1 MSQPILIVGASGGV
15 GRQLVGKLTAQDQ
28 DVYALMRDLAQG
40 QKLFAGQDCLH
51 LFEGDARQPETLPP
65 ALDGVRA
72 VICSIRA
79 KAPVGE
85 SGPEK
90 IDYEGVRNLVAAA
103 KEAGVVR
110 FVLVSSIA
118 VTHPNHP
125 FNNFGRAL
133 DWKLKGEE
141 ALRAA
146 DLNSTIVR
154 PGTLTDESGGKTAL
168 KIAQGDRIS
177 AGKVSR
183 SDLASICL
191 AALDNISTYHTT
203 FEVVADYGEP
213 PKNLNA
219 LFAGLK
225 TDREL
230 GVMM

>member
-1 MSQPILIVGASGGV
+1 MSQPILIAGASGGV

-28 DVYALMRDLAQG
+28 DVYALVRDLELG
-40 QKLFAGQDCLH
+40 QKLFAGQACLH
-51 LFEGDARQPETLPP
+51 VFEGDARLPKTLPP
-65 ALDGVRA
+65 ALAGVRA
-72 VICSIRA
+72 VICTIRA
-79 KAPVGE
+79 KAPVGA

-90 IDYEGVRNLVAAA
+90 IDYEGVRNLVDAARA
-103 KEAGVVR
+103 AGIIR
-110 FVLVSSIA
+110 FILVSSIA

-133 DWKLKGEE
+133 DWKLRGEE

-168 KIAQGDRIS
+168 KIAQGDQIS

-191 AALDNISTYHTT
+191 AALDDISTYHTT
-203 FEVVADYGEP
+203 FEVIADYGDP
-213 PKNLNA
+213 PKDLNA

-230 GVMM
+230 TVSA